1 MLPKLICFVVP
12 RNRSFY
18 VEVQVCYSPD
28 LCFKSLWISYPSVP
42 PQRNIPSSAFFPQ
55 ALLAGFSFRTGEYK
69 AVVVRKIAAKPGKV
83 PILHK
88 ILLGN
93 VPGNLLGNVPGP
105 FFGKKC
111 ENPRYFFF
119 LTFDVI

>member
-1 MLPKLICFVVP
+1 MRLDLGTSEMPCLAICSPFV
-12 RNRSFY
+12 FY
-18 VEVQVCYSPD
+18 
-28 LCFKSLWISYPSVP
+28 LFT
-42 PQRNIPSSAFFPQ
+42 FFPQ

-69 AVVVRKIAAKPGKV
+69 AFAVRKIAAKPEKV

-88 ILLGN
+88 ILPGN
-93 VPGNLLGNVPGP
+93 LPGNLLGSVLGNLPGP

-119 LTFDVI
+119 LTF

>member
-1 MLPKLICFVVP
+1 MVTKRKLFTLRAPAEARPEARI
-12 RNRSFY
+12 RKSSFF
-18 VEVQVCYSPD
+18 QSD
-28 LCFKSLWISYPSVP
+28 SQARIRK
-42 PQRNIPSSAFFPQ
+42 SAFFPQ

-69 AVVVRKIAAKPGKV
+69 AFAVRKIAAKPEQV

-88 ILLGN
+88 ILPGN
-93 VPGNLLGNVPGP
+93 LLGNLLGNVPGP

-119 LTFDVI
+119 LTFDDI

>member
-1 MLPKLICFVVP
+1 MYQKVSSTLFHAGDSAFHPGWAGDYVTVFWLTGVRGLIGMYRTV
-12 RNRSFY
+12 
-18 VEVQVCYSPD
+18 
-28 LCFKSLWISYPSVP
+28 
-42 PQRNIPSSAFFPQ
+42 FFPQ

-69 AVVVRKIAAKPGKV
+69 AFAVRKIAAKPEQV

-88 ILLGN
+88 IL
-93 VPGNLLGNVPGP
+93 PGNLLGNLPGNVPGTI
-105 FFGKKC
+105 FGKKC